1 MTESHRTPRL
11 PLDLERI
18 VGAAV
23 RIADEHGLEAVTMR
37 RVATSLG
44 VQAMSLYHHVRDKD
58 ALLTAMLDAV
68 YERMALCSTAE
79 GWRDAM
85 RARATSMRQAFLAHP
100 WSLGLV
106 DAGTNPGPA
115 ALSHTDSLLGT
126 LRSAGFSVAMAAHA
140 AAVFDAF
147 VYGFA
152 VQERNLPFAD
162 GPGVTD
168 VASDVLA
175 SMPEGAYPYL
185 QEFAV
190 EHVMKPGYAFG
201 DEFAFGL
208 ELVLDGIER
217 AAAAERGTP
226 G

>member
-1 MTESHRTPRL
+1 MTESRRTPRR

-58 ALLTAMLDAV
+58 A
-68 YERMALCSTAE
+68 
-79 GWRDAM
+79 M

-115 ALSHTDSLLGT
+115 ALRHTDSLLGT

-217 AAAAERGTP
+217 AAAAERGTAR
-226 G
+226 